1 MKANRWLPLLALV
14 ITFTGCTNPQPD
26 SMFLDPSA
34 FQKTMD
40 GKETDLY
47 KLVNANGME
56 VYVTNFGAVIPAMLH
71 PDKDGN
77 LEDIALGFS
86 DVESFAKPSDPNF
99 GAVVGRFANRIDQ
112 GRFELDGVSY
122 ELPVNE
128 MALQNQLHGGKKGFG
143 EVVWDVG
150 EVTDQSIVLSLSSPD
165 GDMGYPGNLEL
176 EVTYTLTDEDALE
189 VVYRAATDAPT
200 VINISQHTYFNLL
213 GEGKGTILDHEL
225 MLNADSYT
233 PVNERLIPT
242 GEIAAV
248 EGTPMDFRTP
258 TKIGERVN
266 DDFEQLVFG
275 KGYDH
280 NWVLNMDEDELS
292 LAATL
297 YCEENGRYLE
307 VFTTE
312 PGVQFY
318 CGNFLDGSLTGKS
331 GATYEHRTGLCLE
344 TQHFPDTPNQ
354 PEFPSAVLRPG
365 EEYYHKTVFRFSHR

>member
-1 MKANRWLPLLALV
+1 MIMKANRWLPLLALV

-56 VYVTNFGAVIPAMLH
+56 VYVTNFGAVIPAILH

-86 DVESFAKPSDPNF
+86 DVESFAKPSD
-99 GAVVGRFANRIDQ
+99 
-112 GRFELDGVSY
+112 VSY

-176 EVTYTLTDEDALE
+176 EVIYTLTDEDALE
-189 VVYRAATDAPT
+189 VVYRATTDAPT

-258 TKIGERVN
+258 TRIGERVN

-365 EEYYHKTVFRFSHR
+365 EKYYHKTVFKFSHR